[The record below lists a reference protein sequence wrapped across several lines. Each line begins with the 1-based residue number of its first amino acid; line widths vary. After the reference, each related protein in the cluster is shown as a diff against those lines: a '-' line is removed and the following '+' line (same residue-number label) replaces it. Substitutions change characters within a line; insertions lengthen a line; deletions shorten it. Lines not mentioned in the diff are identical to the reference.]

1 MSSVND
7 PSLTVVCEHHHP
19 HDQLQRGDQPGPPCS
34 RSSLRELKARY
45 TTATGSVALAWEA
58 RYGARSY
65 NVFKS
70 TSNSPFNWVPT
81 GVTTK
86 AKFNVDGLE
95 SGEDYWFAV
104 TATGAAGESS
114 LSKPLI
120 ARAAE

>member
-1 MSSVND
+1 MPRRWVHFT
-7 PSLTVVCEHHHP
+7 PGRHP
-19 HDQLQRGDQPGPPCS
+19 GHVFRQRSIPYSGPPCS
-34 RSSLRELKARY
+34 RSSLRELKARD
-45 TTATGSVALAWEA
+45 TTTTSSVALAWEA
-58 RYGARSY
+58 RNGDRSY

>member
-1 MSSVND
+1 MLYSG
-7 PSLTVVCEHHHP
+7 LRTP
-19 HDQLQRGDQPGPPCS
+19 HRARGQPQRGDQLGPPCS

-45 TTATGSVALAWEA
+45 TTTTASVPLAWEA
-58 RYGARSY
+58 RNGDRSY

-70 TSNSPFNWVPT
+70 TSNSPFNWVPV